1 MALITCKECK
11 AKISSDAKACPQC
24 GYEEKETSRGA
35 ILIGG
40 LILFAVLYSLF
51 GTAKTPPK
59 APPTAAEIKRE
70 ADFQNVVRVAK
81 WAKNRS
87 KNPDS
92 FELTYAGISGS
103 GTVCI
108 EFRAT
113 NSFNAVVP
121 GIYVM
126 SNTVSGDT
134 AKLWNAECAGRGLD
148 DYTYARAAL

>member
-24 GYEEKETSRGA
+24 GYKRRKSS
-35 ILIGG
+35 GG
-40 LILFAVLYSLF
+40 WVLLGGIVLVVVLSSWLTPSGKKAAVVD
-51 GTAKTPPK
+51 PK
-59 APPTAAEIKRE
+59 KE

-87 KNPDS
+87 KNPAS

-134 AKLWNAECAGRGLD
+134 AKLWNDECAGRGLD
-148 DYTYARAAL
+148 DYTYARTAL